1 MLNLSI
7 LKSTKPLMGMS
18 ILLVLL
24 YLVNPQA
31 NAQNAPSPNSANSA
45 NDNKIADTSNS
56 STESTL
62 KPKIN
67 TNSATDTN
75 TNSTTD
81 TKSTPEPSTKNE
93 LKPEINTSSDSKSNP
108 SSTTGTKSENSL
120 NNDSETERAKQT
132 NAGAEES
139 KELGK
144 NATIGKVITSTIKG
158 ENNERIKSFIIKS
171 PVTISSFVIC
181 SVVGTPIAIG
191 RCLKRE
197 IPVRIK
203 ETNDIGG
210 VPKKFGS
217 YFYDAFFG
225 IPSGIMSGVCFGVC
239 DGVYDSYVGMEDAP
253 FSQKSI
259 SLEKL
264 YK

>member
-7 LKSTKPLMGMS
+7 LKSFKSLTTIFLL
-18 ILLVLL
+18 IVLLVSIRIE
-24 YLVNPQA
+24 A
-31 NAQNAPSPNSANSA
+31 NAQNSPSVNFVNLTNETKLA
-45 NDNKIADTSNS
+45 DNSNS
-56 STESTL
+56 STKSEL

-67 TNSATDTN
+67 TNSDSTTNASSTTETKPKPDSTTTSNSDSATN
-75 TNSTTD
+75 TSSTAD
-81 TKSTPEPSTKNE
+81 TKSKT
-93 LKPEINTSSDSKSNP
+93 D
-108 SSTTGTKSENSL
+108 L

-144 NATIGKVITSTIKG
+144 NATIGKAITSTIKG

-171 PVTISSFVIC
+171 PITLSSFVIC

-203 ETNDIGG
+203 EANDIGG
-210 VPKKFGS
+210 VPKKMGS